1 MTTSY
6 RYRAIDMTGR
16 VVTGQAKAVNREDL
30 SRHLLKQKLYLISV
44 STQTSYVDN
53 FHAWRLT
60 GVSFAL
66 QEFCFQLHLLL
77 QTGIP
82 LPHALENLQHQ
93 NSLKP
98 LSGILEQLAHSL
110 QSGKLLSEALE
121 DFPTIFNCIFVNLV
135 RMGERAGDLSTSF
148 QQILTYLEWQQQIK
162 QQVFRA
168 LFYPLL
174 LGSVITGLISIL
186 MIMVIPQL
194 QHFLEAYH
202 HGLPLMTRL
211 LMMTA
216 HTVEMA
222 AFPFFVMMSTS
233 IMFFLLL
240 RRVSLPLRILS
251 DRAKLCWPLLGQ
263 LFLLVEAERFVYTLR
278 ILITAGVPLLEC
290 LQYAQD
296 SIKNTWLRQQL
307 KDVRHHIE
315 RGDSFSIALK
325 KKQIFMGLLT
335 DLIAIGEQT
344 GELEKGLV
352 RAHHFLMQT
361 LKRRLNTMMAFIEPL
376 LILCLGS
383 LLIWIAVAIFMPLYD
398 HMEQTL

>member
-1 MTTSY
+1 
-6 RYRAIDMTGR
+6 
-16 VVTGQAKAVNREDL
+16 
-30 SRHLLKQKLYLISV
+30 
-44 STQTSYVDN
+44 
-53 FHAWRLT
+53 
-60 GVSFAL
+60 
-66 QEFCFQLHLLL
+66 
-77 QTGIP
+77 
-82 LPHALENLQHQ
+82 
-93 NSLKP
+93 
-98 LSGILEQLAHSL
+98 
-110 QSGKLLSEALE
+110 
-121 DFPTIFNCIFVNLV
+121 
-135 RMGERAGDLSTSF
+135 
-148 QQILTYLEWQQQIK
+148 
-162 QQVFRA
+162 
-168 LFYPLL
+168 
-174 LGSVITGLISIL
+174 
-186 MIMVIPQL
+186 
-194 QHFLEAYH
+194 
-202 HGLPLMTRL
+202 
-211 LMMTA
+211 
-216 HTVEMA
+216 
-222 AFPFFVMMSTS
+222 
-233 IMFFLLL
+233 
-240 RRVSLPLRILS
+240 
-251 DRAKLCWPLLGQ
+251 LCWPLLGQ